1 MFFPDED
8 KIVWDPGDPH
18 DDISV
23 VILAGDVLCSGTMMT
38 ETLKQTQAV
47 MRGGE
52 EVENKVV
59 GLASAKLRT

>member
-23 VILAGDVLCSGTMMT
+23 PDDDHNAKARTVTCALSSWLATFCAAGP
-38 ETLKQTQAV
+38 
-47 MRGGE
+47 
-52 EVENKVV
+52 
-59 GLASAKLRT
+59 